1 MDIRALASHLGLSIG
16 TVSRALNDRK
26 DVSPVT
32 RQRVLEAAAT
42 FGYTPNQF
50 GRTLRSGRTATIGFM
65 LTLEHDSAV
74 HGDPFFMALLEGVQ
88 AELVVHD
95 LDLVILLARKGEDGE
110 TFLRRHIARGTVDGW
125 LLSGTQYQDPRIAL
139 LSERGI
145 PFVTL
150 GRTGEVSDHAWI
162 DLDFEGLVSEAMS
175 LLLAEGHRRIGLVSP
190 PATINYSHVVAAT
203 YQKALIEAGLQV
215 DGALIHYGET
225 DEHDG
230 EAATREL
237 LALEQPPSAL
247 LLMGETA
254 PVGAYRALRGLGR
267 EPGRDI
273 AVVGLRDNPTCQALS
288 PDLTCFNLD
297 LNALGSALARGLVD
311 VIASK
316 ERGSSARVQMRW
328 PLALRLRESHKIKS
342 VEQAPLRV
350 AEDYNK
356 GQRVKVR

>member
-1 MDIRALASHLGLSIG
+1 MDIRALADRLGLSIG

-32 RQRVLEAAAT
+32 RQRVLEAAEA

-50 GRTLRSGRTATIGFM
+50 GRTLRIGRTATIGFM

-88 AELVVHD
+88 AGLVDHG

-125 LLSGTQYQDPRIAL
+125 LLSGTQHVDARIAL
-139 LSERGI
+139 LTDRRI
-145 PFVTL
+145 PFVAL
-150 GRTGEVSDHAWI
+150 GRTASVSDYAWI
-162 DLDFEGLVSEAMS
+162 DLDFEGVVAAAMT
-175 LLLAEGHRRIGLVSP
+175 LLLTNGHRRIGLVTP
-190 PATINYSHVVAAT
+190 PATINNSHIVVAEYRA
-203 YQKALIEAGLQV
+203 ALARAGLTI
-215 DGALIHYGET
+215 DEALIHRGDS

-237 LALEQPPSAL
+237 MALAEPPSAL

-254 PVGAYRALRGLGR
+254 PVGAYRALRGLGC

-273 AVVGLRDNPTCQALS
+273 AVIGLRDNPTCQALS
-288 PDLTCFNLD
+288 PDLTCFTLD
-297 LNALGSALARGLVD
+297 LNALGLALAHELVAI
-311 VIASK
+311 IADK
-316 ERGSSARVQMRW
+316 DGDTRQRLHLRW
-328 PLALRLRESHKIKS
+328 PMELRLRQSHATR
-342 VEQAPLRV
+342 QGR
-350 AEDYNK
+350 
-356 GQRVKVR
+356 